1 MTELEDFR
9 AQTERLLDLA
19 DERLDDGERDR
30 LRSAIEQRHG
40 DWLPMVANS
49 PVQGLTERLTGF
61 LDDAD
66 RELPPGEV
74 RELEA
79 LIRERL
85 PKYP

>member
-1 MTELEDFR
+1 
-9 AQTERLLDLA
+9 
-19 DERLDDGERDR
+19 
-30 LRSAIEQRHG
+30 
-40 DWLPMVANS
+40 MVANS

-66 RELPPGEV
+66 RELPPGQV